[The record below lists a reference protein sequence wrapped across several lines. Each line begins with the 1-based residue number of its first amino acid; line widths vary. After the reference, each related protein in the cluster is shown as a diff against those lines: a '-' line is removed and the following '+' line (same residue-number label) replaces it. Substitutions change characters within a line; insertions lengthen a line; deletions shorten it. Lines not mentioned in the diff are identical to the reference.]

1 MSTKSKIDDDELD
14 QMIANLQKEQSEVPG
29 GLPGNSDAATDQSAA
44 PIPQIIPQ
52 PGPPLPPAPLQDDQS
67 ATDSDDAETPD
78 NTSSGPM
85 PAPAP
90 LSPIPENA
98 ISTSQN
104 GGTPPMPAPQA
115 QPVQPIQSLQPPQPV
130 QPLAPN
136 LDSIKLEALSELRP
150 LVDKLNLPADEKFD
164 TLLLMIR
171 STDDVSLIPLASAV
185 ARQINDDTRRAKA
198 LLDVIKEIDFFKQNS

>member
-78 NTSSGPM
+78 NTSSDPM

-98 ISTSQN
+98 ISTPQN
-104 GGTPPMPAPQA
+104 IVPPMAAPQA
-115 QPVQPIQSLQPPQPV
+115 QPMQPMQPFQPQQPM
-130 QPLAPN
+130 QPLTPN

>member
-1 MSTKSKIDDDELD
+1 MSTKSKIGDDELD

-29 GLPGNSDAATDQSAA
+29 GLPGDTDVPTDQSAA

-52 PGPPLPPAPLQDDQS
+52 PGPPLPPAPLQNDQS
-67 ATDSDDAETPD
+67 ATDLD
-78 NTSSGPM
+78 NTENSDNASSDPM

-98 ISTSQN
+98 VSTAQN
-104 GGTPPMPAPQA
+104 GGTPPMPAPQS
-115 QPVQPIQSLQPPQPV
+115 QPMQPFQPPQPT